1 VLALSRAVGFTIEL
15 PEAEAAAFL
24 LEILDIAGRP
34 WRTPTYDFARCEIN
48 GDLRRHF
55 TRNAARALKVRPPPE
70 AMLFLRSTG
79 GLSQNLRLLEAA
91 GDFRQVFQEV
101 ADLL

>member
-1 VLALSRAVGFTIEL
+1 MGFTLEL
-15 PEAEAAAFL
+15 PEAEAAAFI
-24 LEILDIAGRP
+24 LEVLDIAGRP
-34 WRTPTYDFARCEIN
+34 WRTRAYDYARCEIN

-55 TRNAARALKVRPPPE
+55 TRNAARALRIRPPPE
-70 AMLFLRSTG
+70 AVLFLRSTG
-79 GLSQNLRLLEAA
+79 GLSQNLRLLGAA